1 MKKKDQALDEKRPHD
16 SSFFFE
22 ETPSNNLAASIMEQ
36 IREKS
41 EEDTNN
47 PKFTL
52 QASLSDIL
60 KIKRRILMKAITQE
74 KMEELPADKLI
85 KAMADLTALINTLEA
100 TERKSPTEKDEVS
113 SKINDTERKRIKDTV
128 DRVLSRDIKQ

>member
-41 EEDTNN
+41 EEDANN

-85 KAMADLTALINTLEA
+85 KAMADLTALINTLDA

>member
-41 EEDTNN
+41 EEDANN

-85 KAMADLTALINTLEA
+85 KAMADLTALINTLDA
-100 TERKSPTEKDEVS
+100 IERKSPTEKDEVN

>member
-1 MKKKDQALDEKRPHD
+1 MKKKDQAPDEKRPHD

-100 TERKSPTEKDEVS
+100 TERKSPAEKDEVS